1 VAVGIYKKISQ
12 NLEVSIL
19 CRKFARRNQIRSNMA
34 TITLSSAV
42 YNDAKQ
48 YAETQNL
55 TVDEFIVSLINK
67 FALSRQGKKK
77 YKIQP
82 IEKLSPE
89 IRDILS
95 MPIIGQLDAD
105 DINCDKARMEYYKEK
120 YGL

>member
-1 VAVGIYKKISQ
+1 
-12 NLEVSIL
+12 
-19 CRKFARRNQIRSNMA
+19 MA
-34 TITLSSAV
+34 TITISSAA

-48 YAETQNL
+48 FAETQNL
-55 TVDEFIVSLINK
+55 SVDEFIVSLINK

-95 MPIIGQLDAD
+95 MPIIGPLDAD
-105 DINCDKARMEYYKEK
+105 DINGDKARMEYYKEK
-120 YGL
+120 YEL

>member
-1 VAVGIYKKISQ
+1 
-12 NLEVSIL
+12 
-19 CRKFARRNQIRSNMA
+19 MA
-34 TITLSSAV
+34 TITLSSAA

-48 YAETQNL
+48 LAETQNL
-55 TVDEFIVSLINK
+55 SVDEFIVFLINK

-77 YKIQP
+77 FKIQP

-89 IRDILS
+89 IQDILS

-105 DINCDKARMEYYKEK
+105 DINGDKARMEYYKEK

>member
-1 VAVGIYKKISQ
+1 
-12 NLEVSIL
+12 
-19 CRKFARRNQIRSNMA
+19 MA
-34 TITLSSAV
+34 TITLSTAA

-48 YAETQNL
+48 LAETQNL
-55 TVDEFIVSLINK
+55 SVDEFIVSLINK

-77 YKIQP
+77 FKIQP

-89 IRDILS
+89 IQDILS

-105 DINCDKARMEYYKEK
+105 DINGDKARMEYYKEK

>member
-1 VAVGIYKKISQ
+1 
-12 NLEVSIL
+12 
-19 CRKFARRNQIRSNMA
+19 MA
-34 TITLSSAV
+34 TITLSSTA

-67 FALSRQGKKK
+67 YAHSRKRKRK
-77 YKIQP
+77 FKIQP

-89 IRDILS
+89 IQDILS
-95 MPIIGQLDAD
+95 MPIVGHLDAD
-105 DINCDKARMEYYKEK
+105 DINGDKSRMEYYKDK

>member
-1 VAVGIYKKISQ
+1 
-12 NLEVSIL
+12 
-19 CRKFARRNQIRSNMA
+19 MA

-77 YKIQP
+77 FKIQP

-89 IRDILS
+89 IQDILS

-105 DINCDKARMEYYKEK
+105 DINGDKARMEYYNQMS
-120 YGL
+120 YNC

>member
-1 VAVGIYKKISQ
+1 
-12 NLEVSIL
+12 
-19 CRKFARRNQIRSNMA
+19 MA
-34 TITLSSAV
+34 TITISSAA

-48 YAETQNL
+48 FAETQNL
-55 TVDEFIVSLINK
+55 SVDEFIVSLINK

-82 IEKLSPE
+82 IPE

-105 DINCDKARMEYYKEK
+105 DINGDKARMEYYKEK

>member
-1 VAVGIYKKISQ
+1 
-12 NLEVSIL
+12 
-19 CRKFARRNQIRSNMA
+19 MA
-34 TITLSSAV
+34 TITISSAA

-48 YAETQNL
+48 FAETQNL
-55 TVDEFIVSLINK
+55 SVDEFIVSLINK

-105 DINCDKARMEYYKEK
+105 DINGDKARMEYYKEK

>member
-1 VAVGIYKKISQ
+1 MHAD
-12 NLEVSIL
+12 SI
-19 CRKFARRNQIRSNMA
+19 KQSIMA
-34 TITLSSAV
+34 TITLSSAA

-67 FALSRQGKKK
+67 FALSNREKKK

-89 IRDILS
+89 IQAILN
-95 MPIIGQLDAD
+95 MPLIGHLDAD
-105 DINCDKARMEYYKEK
+105 DINGDKARMEYYKEK
-120 YGL
+120 YSL

>member
-1 VAVGIYKKISQ
+1 
-12 NLEVSIL
+12 
-19 CRKFARRNQIRSNMA
+19 MA
-34 TITLSSAV
+34 TITLSSAA

-48 YAETQNL
+48 LAETQNL
-55 TVDEFIVSLINK
+55 SVDEFIVSLINK

-77 YKIQP
+77 FKIQP

-89 IRDILS
+89 IQDILS

-105 DINCDKARMEYYKEK
+105 DTNGDKARMEYYKEK

>member
-1 VAVGIYKKISQ
+1 
-12 NLEVSIL
+12 
-19 CRKFARRNQIRSNMA
+19 MA

-77 YKIQP
+77 FKLQP
-82 IEKLSPE
+82 IDKLSPE
-89 IRDILS
+89 IQDILS
-95 MPIIGQLDAD
+95 MPIIGQIDAD
-105 DINCDKARMEYYKEK
+105 DINGDKARMEYYKEK
-120 YGL
+120 YEL

>member
-1 VAVGIYKKISQ
+1 
-12 NLEVSIL
+12 
-19 CRKFARRNQIRSNMA
+19 MA
-34 TITLSSAV
+34 TITISSAA

-48 YAETQNL
+48 FAETQNL
-55 TVDEFIVSLINK
+55 SVDEFIVSLINK

-77 YKIQP
+77 FKIQP

-89 IRDILS
+89 IQDILS

-105 DINCDKARMEYYKEK
+105 DINGDKARMEYYKEK

>member
-1 VAVGIYKKISQ
+1 
-12 NLEVSIL
+12 
-19 CRKFARRNQIRSNMA
+19 MA
-34 TITLSSAV
+34 TITLSSAA

-48 YAETQNL
+48 LAETQNL
-55 TVDEFIVSLINK
+55 SVDEFIVSLINK

-77 YKIQP
+77 FKIQP

-89 IRDILS
+89 IQDILS

-105 DINCDKARMEYYKEK
+105 DINGDKARMEYYKEK